1 MPNCCH
7 GTDEEAPVS
16 ASWLI
21 FLTLVE
27 IVLLVAALAVYVVA
41 ITRRLRSVSKT
52 LANVAFGVRAVES
65 QLGAIGPALRRANAA
80 LGELD
85 EAVPILAER
94 AEQRAGS

>member
-1 MPNCCH
+1 MST
-7 GTDEEAPVS
+7 G
-16 ASWLI
+16 WLI
-21 FLTLVE
+21 ALTLIEV
-27 IVLLVAALAVYVVA
+27 VLLVAVLAVYVVA

-52 LANVAFGVRAVES
+52 LAHVAFGVRAVET

-85 EAVPILAER
+85 DALPELAER